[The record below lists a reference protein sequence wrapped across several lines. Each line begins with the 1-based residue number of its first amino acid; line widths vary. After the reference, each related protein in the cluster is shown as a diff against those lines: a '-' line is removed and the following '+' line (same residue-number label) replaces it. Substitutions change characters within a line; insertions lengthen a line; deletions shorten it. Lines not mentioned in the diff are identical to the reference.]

1 MGQTAESS
9 SDNDTGRYVKLE
21 HSEGDEEKTEGE
33 RERERERGGKRADK
47 EWESLAKHDRF
58 SIMWTPCGRD
68 GGSSQS
74 HNKAAHA
81 ESLRFS
87 LPPTVT
93 NSSVTQRSAFYEH
106 WGIYSVNVKWAQL
119 PVGWCVKGFFFF
131 NLGSSWSDLWRVNN
145 MSMCLRSSQ
154 IAHLAREQTSHA
166 FSTDLLSCCRGYLHN
181 VAAEDLQIAGLTRE
195 KQSRVLAEVTSII
208 FNLTICA
215 LDNFAGGHR

>member
-1 MGQTAESS
+1 MRKKQ
-9 SDNDTGRYVKLE
+9 K
-21 HSEGDEEKTEGE
+21 E
-33 RERERERGGKRADK
+33 RGRERERGEKSWQRMRELSETRPFFD
-47 EWESLAKHDRF
+47 HVDT
-58 SIMWTPCGRD
+58 MWTRRRKLPIPQQSGTS
-68 GGSSQS
+68 GIASFLSSSYS
-74 HNKAAHA
+74 HKQLCHSAQRF
-81 ESLRFS
+81 LRTLRNIFS
-87 LPPTVT
+87 KCQVSPAPSRLMC
-93 NSSVTQRSAFYEH
+93 QRFLFCF
-106 WGIYSVNVKWAQL
+106 V
-119 PVGWCVKGFFFF
+119 FFF

-208 FNLTICA
+208 FNLKICA